1 MNDGALW
8 LLTEEGT
15 KVVSSRVLACCTAH
29 VKIRRKRV
37 WAGWIQA
44 AVARMEKRQNRS
56 AVRGSRSF
64 ADGPLVEIPT
74 NTVESGVNNVCRGRI
89 DVLRAENQVF
99 V

>member
-15 KVVSSRVLACCTAH
+15 KVVSSRVLACCMAH

-44 AVARMEKRQNRS
+44 AVARMEKRQKS
-56 AVRGSRSF
+56 IGGEGF
-64 ADGPLVEIPT
+64 QI
-74 NTVESGVNNVCRGRI
+74 VCCWATGRKS
-89 DVLRAENQVF
+89 DQYS
-99 V
+99 

>member
-44 AVARMEKRQNRS
+44 AVARMRMEKRQKS
-56 AVRGSRSF
+56 IGGEGF
-64 ADGPLVEIPT
+64 QI
-74 NTVESGVNNVCRGRI
+74 VCCWATGRNS
-89 DVLRAENQVF
+89 DQYS
-99 V
+99 